1 MDMEKMQAYWAGQNE
16 ARRKA
21 TLENLKTTTAALQK
35 LGVECVVMTYSGG
48 GDSGDY
54 HYPVY
59 TVGGT
64 TLEDRSGYGEPSY
77 QLDPS
82 GEFSSEVVVSI
93 QQVGRGLTYEKGA
106 AVYGPV
112 PTSRE
117 EMGLCEAVS
126 DLLQSTVSDRYAG
139 WENNEGAE
147 GTVTFDVK
155 GGTITVE
162 HGQYIME
169 TAWESYTLGPQAV
182 EGRRPLLEHAVTAS
196 LTSRET

>member
-1 MDMEKMQAYWAGQNE
+1 MDMEKRRAYWAEQRE
-16 ARRKA
+16 AQRKA

-64 TLEDRSGYGEPSY
+64 NLEDRSGYGPSSY
-77 QLDPS
+77 QLDSS
-82 GEFSSEVVVSI
+82 GEFSSEVLVSI
-93 QQVGRGLTYEKGA
+93 QQVGSGLAYEEGE

-112 PTSRE
+112 PTSSVE
-117 EMGLCEAVS
+117 AKLCEAVTF
-126 DLLQSTVSDRYAG
+126 LLENAVSRQYGG

-147 GTVTFDVK
+147 GTATLDVK
-155 GGTITVE
+155 AGTLLVE
-162 HGQYIME
+162 HGSYVME
-169 TAWESYTLGPQAV
+169 TVWDSHIIRV
-182 EGRRPLLEHAVTAS
+182 EDAGD
-196 LTSRET
+196 

>member
-1 MDMEKMQAYWAGQNE
+1 MDMEKMQAYWAEQNE

-35 LGVECVVMTYSGG
+35 LGVELVQMTYSGG

-54 HYPVY
+54 HYPIY
-59 TVGGT
+59 TVGGEE
-64 TLEDRSGYGEPSY
+64 LEDQSGYGESSY
-77 QLDPS
+77 QLDSS

-93 QQVGRGLTYEKGA
+93 GRVGHGLTYEKGA

-126 DLLQSTVSDRYAG
+126 DLLQSTVSDQYGG
-139 WENNEGAE
+139 WENNKGAE

-155 GGTITVE
+155 EGTILVE
-162 HGQYIME
+162 HGSHVME
-169 TAWESYTLGPQAV
+169 TVWDSYSVGG
-182 EGRRPLLEHAVTAS
+182 E
-196 LTSRET
+196 TSTV